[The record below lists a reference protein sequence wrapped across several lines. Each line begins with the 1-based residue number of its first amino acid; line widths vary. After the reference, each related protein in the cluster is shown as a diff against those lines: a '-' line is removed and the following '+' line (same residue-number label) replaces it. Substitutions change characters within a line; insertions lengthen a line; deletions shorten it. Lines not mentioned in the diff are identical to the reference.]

1 MLMSASGVIGH
12 SLLNPVQKVVEERRN
27 VNDTASTVSLA
38 VVAVPVALLN
48 MFHVRRAASGV
59 PGANGVAVLRLA
71 QKRTILV
78 SPPVLELVS
87 TDSVRMERRNKLS
100 LVTSKSVWQQPDG
113 QRRQQPPPQ
122 QLPPAPQ
129 QPQLQQLQPRQLLP
143 RQQRPK

>member
-1 MLMSASGVIGH
+1 MSASGVIGH

-78 SPPVLELVS
+78 SPLVLELVS
-87 TDSVRMERRNKLS
+87 TDSVHMERRNKLS

-113 QRRQQPPPQ
+113 QRRQLPPPQ
-122 QLPPAPQ
+122 QLPPTPQ